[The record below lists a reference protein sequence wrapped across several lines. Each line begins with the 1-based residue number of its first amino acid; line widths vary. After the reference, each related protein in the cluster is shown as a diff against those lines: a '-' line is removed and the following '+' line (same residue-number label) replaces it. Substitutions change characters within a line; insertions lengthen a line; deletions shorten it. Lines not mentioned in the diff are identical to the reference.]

1 MKKKTM
7 VSIVASSLLIAP
19 MVLHQ
24 VAAADEQTEEL
35 APSTEVVHA
44 PSTEA
49 TPTARDTSTSSSEE
63 GTSSSEASLDQAA
76 GANQVVPTRE
86 AHTAPSDPTVP
97 VATPAE
103 TNREAAPQSTP
114 TSEAPATS
122 QDLAKVTGSTLAADQ
137 TSKELTVQDAVNG
150 LLQWAGNGSKPIGP
164 KSSRS
169 GTLCQK
175 FRFD

>member
-49 TPTARDTSTSSSEE
+49 IPTASDTSTATSEEGASSSE
-63 GTSSSEASLDQAA
+63 GSLDRTAV
-76 GANQVVPTRE
+76 ANKVAPATEEHTRQSE
-86 AHTAPSDPTVP
+86 SSVP
-97 VATPAE
+97 VATPAT
-103 TNREAAPQSTP
+103 TNREAGPQSAP

-122 QDLAKVTGSTLAADQ
+122 QDLAKVTGSTLAAD
-137 TSKELTVQDAVNG
+137 
-150 LLQWAGNGSKPIGP
+150 
-164 KSSRS
+164 KSSS
-169 GTLCQK
+169 Y
-175 FRFD
+175 

>member
-1 MKKKTM
+1 M

-63 GTSSSEASLDQAA
+63 GASLSEASLDRTAV
-76 GANQVVPTRE
+76 ANQVACYRRT
-86 AHTAPSDPTVP
+86 HKT
-97 VATPAE
+97 
-103 TNREAAPQSTP
+103 
-114 TSEAPATS
+114 
-122 QDLAKVTGSTLAADQ
+122 K
-137 TSKELTVQDAVNG
+137 
-150 LLQWAGNGSKPIGP
+150 
-164 KSSRS
+164 
-169 GTLCQK
+169 
-175 FRFD
+175 

>member
-63 GTSSSEASLDQAA
+63 SASSSEASLDRAA
-76 GANQVVPTRE
+76 GANQVAPTRE
-86 AHTAPSDPTVP
+86 AHTALSEPTVP
-97 VATPAE
+97 VATPAT
-103 TNREAAPQSTP
+103 TNREAGPQSAP

-137 TSKELTVQDAVNG
+137 ASKELTV
-150 LLQWAGNGSKPIGP
+150 
-164 KSSRS
+164 
-169 GTLCQK
+169 
-175 FRFD
+175 

>member
-49 TPTARDTSTSSSEE
+49 RPTTSDTSTATSEE
-63 GTSSSEASLDQAA
+63 AASSNEASLDR
-76 GANQVVPTRE
+76 GAVVNQV
-86 AHTAPSDPTVP
+86 APSSVELSRQSDPTVP
-97 VATPAE
+97 VATPVV
-103 TNREAAPQSTP
+103 TSREAALQSTP

-122 QDLAKVTGSTLAADQ
+122 QDLAKV
-137 TSKELTVQDAVNG
+137 
-150 LLQWAGNGSKPIGP
+150 
-164 KSSRS
+164 KS
-169 GTLCQK
+169 
-175 FRFD
+175 